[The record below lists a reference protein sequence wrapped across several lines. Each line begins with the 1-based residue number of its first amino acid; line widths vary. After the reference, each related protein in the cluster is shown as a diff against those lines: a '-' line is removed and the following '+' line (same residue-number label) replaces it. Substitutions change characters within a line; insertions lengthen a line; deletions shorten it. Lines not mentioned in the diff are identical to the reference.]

1 MTEQNP
7 ELIAGR
13 YELVERVGQGGMG
26 RVWRGLDRQLFG
38 REVAVKEI
46 LFPPGMEE
54 RDRATLLG
62 RFAAEARAAVT
73 LSHPGIITIHDV
85 VEHQGAP
92 VIVMEFIRGASLAAA
107 IRGQGRLPARR
118 VAEIGA
124 AMLDALAEAHEARIV
139 HRDIKPDNV
148 LLTKDRVVLTD
159 FGIAHLADATTKLSH
174 SGIVIGTPQY
184 MAPEQLEG
192 KRPTPA
198 NDLWALGATLYH
210 AVEGQPPFEAEG
222 LHALAVAVFTR
233 PHRPPVHAG
242 PLAPVLEA
250 LLTKDPE
257 QRVGAAEAAGMLASV
272 LRSLPAR
279 DEVAVEREPG
289 PEAGP
294 EAGRDS
300 VADAATEHAP
310 PSAPPKPRRPPT
322 AGGPGAPGTPHEPT
336 VLDPGASPAD
346 PRIPVPDLPD
356 HPPVPDETPVPDESP
371 VADETPVT
379 DEAPVPDE
387 AHVPDETPVPD
398 RPTDPPSVPAPVPP
412 TEDVVTLGT
421 TAGIE
426 KDERTPVR
434 ARALTRRSVV
444 LGAALATLAAGSVL
458 TWTLS
463 GDDKKSGDD
472 GAPGGGASAAA
483 VTVVIGV
490 DAPITG
496 GMSPMG
502 LGIRNSAELA
512 VKTANQKRLV
522 PGVKFEIKTLDDA
535 SDPVKGGQNAAAF
548 VSDAKV
554 LGVVGPLNSS
564 VARTLVAP
572 LDQADLVSVSPGNT
586 APELT
591 LGADWAAGTK
601 SRPYDT
607 YFRTV
612 ATDVDQ
618 GPFAARYL
626 HTEAGKSKVYVVDD
640 KSVYGTGLTSGFT
653 AEFEK
658 LGGTVVGAEQVD
670 PGGTEFSDLAASVRG
685 SGADAVYF
693 GGYYDTAGPLS
704 KQLKEAGADIPLMGG
719 DGILT
724 EGYITSGPK
733 TAGDLA
739 VNIGVAAED
748 LAGGTDFVTR
758 YDEAGY
764 EDTANWYGPYA
775 YDATWSLIEAVK
787 SLVKDNGGTLPQ
799 GARAKMR
806 QAVSRLDFDGVTGH
820 VAFDEYGDT
829 RNRGLTVCSVAG
841 GRWSTVTSGSAPS

>member
-13 YELVERVGQGGMG
+13 YELVERIGQGGMG
-26 RVWRGLDRQLFG
+26 RVWRGLDQQLFG

-85 VEHQGAP
+85 VEHRGAP
-92 VIVMEFIRGASLAAA
+92 VIVMEFIRGESLAAA
-107 IRGQGRLPARR
+107 ISGQGRLPVRR

-148 LLTKDRVVLTD
+148 LLTRDRVVLTD

-184 MAPEQLEG
+184 MSPEQLEG

-198 NDLWALGATLYH
+198 NDLWALGATLYN
-210 AVEGQPPFEAEG
+210 AVEGHPPFEAEG

-257 QRVGAAEAAGMLASV
+257 QRVGVTEAAGMLASV
-272 LRSLPAR
+272 LRSFPAR
-279 DEVAVEREPG
+279 DDAVAEREPRPEPG
-289 PEAGP
+289 PELDPEPGP
-294 EAGRDS
+294 EPVTQRDP
-300 VADAATEHAP
+300 APDAATEQGP
-310 PSAPPKPRRPPT
+310 PSLPPKPRKPP
-322 AGGPGAPGTPHEPT
+322 AGTPGVPHEPT
-336 VLDPGASPAD
+336 VLDSGASPAD
-346 PRIPVPDLPD
+346 PRRPGPDQDPAPAPAPAPAPDKETVP
-356 HPPVPDETPVPDESP
+356 E
-371 VADETPVT
+371 
-379 DEAPVPDE
+379 
-387 AHVPDETPVPD
+387 
-398 RPTDPPSVPAPVPP
+398 RPTDPPSVPVPVPP
-412 TEDVVTLGT
+412 ADDVVTLGT
-421 TAGIE
+421 TAEIGTGDR
-426 KDERTPVR
+426 KPVR
-434 ARALTRRSVV
+434 TRALTRRSVV
-444 LGAALATLAAGSVL
+444 LGAALATLAAGSAL

-463 GDDKKSGDD
+463 GDDKKPGGSGS
-472 GAPGGGASAAA
+472 AGGGASASA

-496 GMSPMG
+496 GMSSMG

-512 VKTANQKRLV
+512 VKTANKKRIV

-535 SDPVKGGQNAAAF
+535 SDPVKGPQNAAGF

-572 LDQADLVSVSPGNT
+572 LNEADLVSISPGNT
-586 APELT
+586 DPELT
-591 LGADWAAGTK
+591 LGTDWAAGTK

-626 HTEAGKSKVYVVDD
+626 HTEAGKSKLYVVGD

-658 LGGTVVGAEQVD
+658 LGGTVVGTEQVD
-670 PGGTEFSDLAASVRG
+670 PGRTDFSELVASVRE

-693 GGYYDTAGPLS
+693 GGYYGTAGPLS
-704 KQLKEAGADIPLMGG
+704 NELKQAGADIPLMGG

-724 EGYITSGPK
+724 EGYVTSGPK
-733 TAGDLA
+733 TDGDLA

-748 LAGGTDFVTR
+748 LAGGADFVTR

-764 EDTANWYGPYA
+764 GDTANWYGPYA

-787 SLVKDNGGTLPQ
+787 SLVTANGGTLPQ
-799 GARAKMR
+799 DARAKMQ

-841 GRWSTVTSGSAPS
+841 GRWSTVTSGAAPS